1 MFLSRWSVIASNL
14 SGRTDNDV
22 KNHWNTK
29 LKKKILAGE
38 INLKAPKE
46 NDTFLP
52 STTPSLIQDAMP
64 QNFDYPTSQ
73 IQNPP
78 LPSVLQ
84 IDNNNGYASS
94 GFNMIHEQNMGSNLM
109 DVVSKIGASSGN
121 NNPMV
126 SFLSQE
132 GPSNISDSS
141 TNKCLPLP
149 PEHDS
154 DVGMMDFGFE
164 FPYDPTNYHGRV
176 GEFTPSN
183 YYYSEWADLS
193 NDDIKPH

>member
-84 IDNNNGYASS
+84 IDNKNGYASS

-132 GPSNISDSS
+132 GSSNISYSS
-141 TNKCLPLP
+141 TNKCMSLP
-149 PEHDS
+149 PKHDS

-164 FPYDPTNYHGRV
+164 FPYDPENCHDRV
-176 GEFTPSN
+176 GELTPSN
-183 YYYSEWADLS
+183 YYYYE
-193 NDDIKPH
+193 